1 MTKLLTAI
9 DTLLIGETSG
19 SYSLVISPQATLSF
33 DRAGRPTG
41 LYEKGMYIARG
52 LNGRCLEKKWIWD
65 SGREARRHIR
75 ELSETEQSQIKQR
88 FLTLLSLCRTNLV
101 PLAKS
106 NNLRSSVRG
115 RETPV
120 EISTIEIFLD
130 FLILGVQKAWTT
142 DPAQFNRIWH
152 PIGILPPDQYLAL
165 VIQVSE
171 GCAWN
176 QCTFCDFYSER
187 PARVRSLE
195 EIHRHTD
202 EAERFL
208 GPAMTGRCSIFL
220 GDANA
225 FQAPPDL
232 LIPVAEEL
240 SVRFP
245 HLAGPQADGVGG
257 LYSFAEAARLA
268 AWTQADLQALARAGY
283 RRAYLG
289 VETGSDPLRRHLK
302 KPGTAETVAQ
312 SVLKLKSAGISVGLI
327 ILLGVGGRE
336 NAQSHIRETSDLL
349 RNINFGPG
357 DLLYFSPLL
366 PTPERPTAKKSAQW
380 GWTNLSEPDILAQR
394 REIESRVSPRGER
407 RALYD
412 IREFI
417 Y

>member
-1 MTKLLTAI
+1 MTKLSTAI

-19 SYSLVISPQATLSF
+19 SYSLVISPHATLSF

-41 LYEKGMYIARG
+41 LYENGMYIARG
-52 LNGRCLEKKWIWD
+52 LNGRCLEKKWVWD
-65 SGREARRHIR
+65 NGPDARRHIR
-75 ELSETEQSQIKQR
+75 ELSESEQTHLKQR
-88 FLTLLSLCRTNLV
+88 FLALLALCRANLV
-101 PLAKS
+101 ALAKS
-106 NNLRSSVRG
+106 NNLRSSLRG
-115 RETPV
+115 REIPAD
-120 EISTIEIFLD
+120 ISAIENFLD
-130 FLILGVQKAWTT
+130 FLTLGVQKAWTT

-187 PARVRSLE
+187 PARVRSLP
-195 EIHRHTD
+195 EIRRHTD

-208 GPAMTGRCSIFL
+208 GQAMTGRCSIFL

-232 LIPVAEEL
+232 LIPLAEEL

-245 HLAGPQADGVGG
+245 QLAGPQTDGIGG

-312 SVLKLKSAGISVGLI
+312 SILKLKSAGISVGLI
-327 ILLGVGGRE
+327 ILLGVGGQE
-336 NAQSHIRETSDLL
+336 NAESHIRETSDLL
-349 RNINFGPG
+349 RNMNLGPG

-366 PTPERPTAKKSAQW
+366 STPEMPYAKKSTQW
-380 GWTNLSEPDILAQR
+380 GWTNLSESEILAQR
-394 REIESRVSPRGER
+394 REVESLVPPRGER

>member
-1 MTKLLTAI
+1 MNTLLNHI
-9 DTLLIGETSG
+9 ETLLIGETPG
-19 SYSLVISPQATLSF
+19 GYSLVISPQATVSF
-33 DRAGRPTG
+33 DREGRPTG
-41 LYEKGMYIARG
+41 LYEHGMYIARG
-52 LNGRCLEKKWIWD
+52 LNGRCLEKKWVWD
-65 SGREARRHIR
+65 SGRNARRHIR
-75 ELSETEQSQIKQR
+75 ELSIIEKSDLKQR
-88 FLTLLSLCRTNLV
+88 FISLISLCRANLAN
-101 PLAKS
+101 LAKT
-106 NNLRSSVRG
+106 NALRSSVRG

-120 EISTIEIFLD
+120 DLFAMANFFD
-130 FLILGVQKAWTT
+130 FLIQGVQKAWTT
-142 DPAQFNRIWH
+142 DPPQFNRIWN

-165 VIQVSE
+165 VIQVAE

-187 PARVRSLE
+187 PARIRSLE
-195 EIHRHTD
+195 EIRRHTD

-208 GPAMTGRCSIFL
+208 GQAMTGRCSIFL

-232 LIPVAEEL
+232 LIPAAEEL

-245 HLAGPQADGVGG
+245 QLGGPQEDGIGG
-257 LYSFAEAARLA
+257 IYSFAEAARLG
-268 AWTQADLQALARAGY
+268 AWTQADLQALARTGY

-289 VETGSDPLRRHLK
+289 VETGSDPLRRNLN
-302 KPGTAETVAQ
+302 KPGTAETVEQ

-336 NAQSHIRETSDLL
+336 NAGSHIRETSDLL
-349 RNINFGPG
+349 RNVNLGAG
-357 DLLYFSPLL
+357 DLLYFSPLF
-366 PTPERPTAKKSAQW
+366 PTPEMVYAQKAAQQ
-380 GWTNLSEPDILAQR
+380 GWTPLSETEILAQR
-394 REIESRVSPRGER
+394 KEIEAQVVPRGER